1 MGLKGLSLSFLLLCC
16 GVGLY
21 GNEKAE
27 LKSNMQINYL
37 QTPNAAENFEELFSK
52 GIFYG
57 RLRANS
63 FLFEWDDDSS
73 ASRENHYVA
82 GVGGSLIFKSA
93 HLHGFGFETG
103 LYTTQNPW
111 HMNDSYTPFYKAGKG
126 VLSRYD
132 VLTKD
137 DYGINSLAIAYLQY
151 KNNMIDIKVG
161 RQLFESTFTASN
173 DTKMI
178 PNSFEGLTLQT
189 SFLSNTDIKLAYLT
203 KEKLRDH
210 SNFHHLFAYGDG
222 SGAYSQYTQ
231 NDDTAMHQGITMS
244 ALKQRGIDDVLYI
257 AEFTNKSLPNSE
269 IKLNITA
276 APELITL
283 AMIEAKYN
291 FKINDTLTLSP
302 ALRYIRQ
309 FDEGAGTFAGAN
321 LKCDTVDYKSPDS
334 LDGSMFAAKL
344 DLSYGAFKTRLG
356 YSEVADKADLVTPWR
371 GFPTGGYTRAMAQYN
386 WYANTKSS
394 MIRFDYDFDKA
405 GLIDGV
411 SAFTRFVIQDF
422 DDGKS
427 GVQADSKVLTL
438 DVIKKFDSIP
448 RLYAKFRCAFV
459 KGDTDTV
466 ASNGKLK
473 SDPSY
478 NEYRLELNYLF

>member
-1 MGLKGLSLSFLLLCC
+1 MKGLSLSFLLLCC

-52 GIFYG
+52 GTFYG

-73 ASRENHYVA
+73 ASRENHYIA
-82 GVGGSLIFKSA
+82 GIGGSLIFKSA
-93 HLHGFGFETG
+93 RLHGFGFETG
-103 LYTTQNPW
+103 LYTAQNPW
-111 HMNDSYTPFYKAGKG
+111 HMNDSYAPFYKAGKG
-126 VLSRYD
+126 V
-132 VLTKD
+132 
-137 DYGINSLAIAYLQY
+137 
-151 KNNMIDIKVG
+151 
-161 RQLFESTFTASN
+161 FESTFTASN

-189 SFLSNTDIKLAYLT
+189 SFLPNTDIKLAYLR

-269 IKLNITA
+269 IKLNITV

-309 FDEGAGTFAGAN
+309 FDEGAGAFAGAN
-321 LKCDTVDYKSPDS
+321 LKCDTADYKSPDS

-411 SAFTRFVIQDF
+411 SAFTRF
-422 DDGKS
+422 
-427 GVQADSKVLTL
+427 
-438 DVIKKFDSIP
+438 
-448 RLYAKFRCAFV
+448 
-459 KGDTDTV
+459 
-466 ASNGKLK
+466 
-473 SDPSY
+473 
-478 NEYRLELNYLF
+478 